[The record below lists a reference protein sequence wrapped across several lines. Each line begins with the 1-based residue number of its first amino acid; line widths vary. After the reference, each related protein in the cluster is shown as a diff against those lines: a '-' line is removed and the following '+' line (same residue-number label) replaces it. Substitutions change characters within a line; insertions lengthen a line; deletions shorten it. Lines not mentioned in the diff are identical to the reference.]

1 MPILE
6 QAGGWMRLDKYKGP
20 EIPASEWED
29 LTYTTYSSDPTTYF
43 APITSATGEIELKGF
58 WEYGK
63 ADLDGVWTPNA
74 EKCPSIVKWVES
86 IGARFGRVQLLRMS
100 ANTMRECRWGLHLD
114 NNNQGNPENQGWVVR
129 VWLELT
135 DDPSSALVVRPTEF
149 DRKGEVKIAL
159 PKYQQAVV
167 DSEFLWHGG
176 HHTSDHVRYA
186 VIASVESGPALERWI
201 EIAARRLTSRTA
213 VSRGG
218 GGRGLAAAGVPAS
231 CPRPEPSRRRSE
243 SWSSASVFWPGWAN
257 SVGLFKLSCGRSAFG
272 RRRLLGRRMRAGERG
287 TARTGRSAAGS
298 RRSSRPMPPA

>member
-1 MPILE
+1 MGTRPTGVRTGTGPPGYRKSSGYALPLARSGLGAVCKRTFLEALLSALKDAMKNEYTKQILRATGVRKASLEQKKTPHYRMPILE

-20 EIPASEWED
+20 DIPASEWED

-74 EKCPSIVKWVES
+74 EKCPTIVKWVES
-86 IGARFGRVQLLRMS
+86 IGGRFGRVQLLRMS
-100 ANTMRECRWGLHLD
+100 ANTMRETRWGLHLD

-167 DSEFLWHGG
+167 DSEHLWHGG

-201 EIAARRLTSRTA
+201 ETQ
-213 VSRGG
+213 
-218 GGRGLAAAGVPAS
+218 
-231 CPRPEPSRRRSE
+231 
-243 SWSSASVFWPGWAN
+243 
-257 SVGLFKLSCGRSAFG
+257 
-272 RRRLLGRRMRAGERG
+272 RAG
-287 TARTGRSAAGS
+287 
-298 RRSSRPMPPA
+298 